1 MCNIREIRE
10 EQIIALRESLKAQ
23 NARGE
28 MSDKRYNHTI
38 EVEKM
43 AERIGAIY
51 APDKINTLRAAGLLH
66 DITKEYSA
74 NLQLKICA
82 EREIPLTEQDVYAA
96 KTLHARTA
104 AALIP
109 ERYPELATPEVI
121 SAVRWHTTG
130 KAGMSICEKIIYLAD
145 YIDMS
150 RKFEDCVA
158 LREYFFGV
166 DFESMTDEEKRVHLD
181 ETLLISYD
189 MTMRALIDKSAPISS
204 ETIEA
209 RNELALLHI
218 KRRG

>member
-1 MCNIREIRE
+1 MCNIREITE
-10 EQIIALRESLKAQ
+10 DAIISLRESLKAQ
-23 NARGE
+23 NKRGE
-28 MSDKRYNHTI
+28 MSDKRLFHTL

-43 AERIGAIY
+43 AERIGAVY
-51 APDKINTLRAAGLLH
+51 APDKINTLRAAALLH
-66 DITKEYSA
+66 DITKEYSV

-82 EREIPLTEQDVYAA
+82 EREIPLTEGDVYAA

-109 ERYPELATPEVI
+109 ERYPELATSEVI

-158 LREYFFGV
+158 LRDYFFGV
-166 DFESMTDEEKRVHLD
+166 DLEGMSEEDRLVHLD

-189 MTMRALIDKSAPISS
+189 ITIKGLLEKSAPISP
-204 ETIEA
+204 ETIGA
-209 RNELALLHI
+209 RNELAILHL
-218 KRRG
+218 KRRA

>member
-1 MCNIREIRE
+1 MCNIREITE
-10 EQIIALRESLKAQ
+10 DMIIALRESLKAQ
-23 NARGE
+23 NERGE
-28 MSDKRYNHTI
+28 MSDKRYDHTL

-43 AERIGAIY
+43 AARIGELY
-51 APDKINTLRAAGLLH
+51 APDKINVLRAAALLH

-74 NLQLKICA
+74 KLQIKICA
-82 EREIPLTEQDVYAA
+82 EREIPLTEQDMYAV

-109 ERYPELATPEVI
+109 ERYPEIATPEVI

-130 KAGMSICEKIIYLAD
+130 KAGMSVCEKIIYLAD

-150 RKFEDCVA
+150 RTFSDCVA

-166 DFESMTDEEKRVHLD
+166 DIASMTKEERLAHLD

-189 MTMRALIDKSAPISS
+189 MTIKGLLEKSAPISP
-204 ETIEA
+204 ETVAA
-209 RNELALLHI
+209 RNELAVLHI
-218 KRRG
+218 KRRA

>member
-1 MCNIREIRE
+1 MCNIREITE
-10 EQIIALRESLKAQ
+10 EKLLALRNSLAEQ

-28 MSDKRYNHTI
+28 MSDKRYNHTL

-43 AERIGAIY
+43 AARIGALY

-82 EREIPLTEQDVYAA
+82 EREIPLSECDMYAT

-109 ERYPELATPEVI
+109 ERYPEVATPEVI

-130 KAGMSICEKIIYLAD
+130 KAGMSICEKIIYLSD

-150 RKFEDCVA
+150 RKFGDCVE
-158 LREYFFGV
+158 LRNYFFGK
-166 DFESMTDEEKRVHLD
+166 DLEAMTEEERLAHLD

-189 MTMRALIDKSAPISS
+189 MTMRGLIEKSAPISP
-204 ETIEA
+204 ETIAA
-209 RNELALLHI
+209 RNELALLHL
-218 KRRG
+218 KRQA